1 MNKLLI
7 LVALLLM
14 LLNTNAQ
21 NIAFEKLLP
30 PSESKSMSFMGLD
43 VGISATADIDNDED
57 LDVIIVG
64 ANDNGHHTTVLYEN
78 DGNGNFTIVNDTPFE
93 GARSGSVEFAD
104 VDNDNDMDV
113 IIAGQKGDLKQYTNL
128 YKNDGLG
135 NFTLVENTPFEA
147 SIYGSINFAD
157 VDSDKDLDVLITG
170 EGLAK
175 LYIND
180 GLGNY
185 TESIENVFTPAK
197 YGMAD
202 VADVDGDS
210 DLDFI
215 IVGDDDQYIAHT
227 KLYINDGH
235 GLFTEDVNVSSVFE
249 PVSFSSVCF
258 GDADNDL
265 DADVILCG
273 YNNSHK
279 RVTRLYLN
287 DGSGSYTLDANNTFD
302 DVAGGAV
309 FFSDFDNDND
319 MDIYLSGASMTLGKS
334 YSEIYENHEGTFNK
348 VITSP
353 FDLKTDGTAIAAD
366 IDGDDDLDIITN
378 GSGDRYTRSRYVSQF
393 RTTVVFLNEGNMDF
407 RRVQSSS
414 IDNFSNCAFDYA
426 DIDADSDLDIVIAG
440 QALNGI
446 CAKVYTNDGDGNYA
460 EKANFDING
469 HRFNGSVNLADIDGD
484 NDNDLLITGT
494 DSDSEDLYST
504 VLYTN
509 KGNGEFQSVNN
520 RPFVGVVNST
530 STFFD
535 MDNDNDLDL
544 LITGKSESKASDVRL
559 YKNNGTGEFT
569 EETNTTIEGVS
580 GGSVAYADIDGDNDI
595 DLVIGGSNCV
605 KRDEYNTSCQYT
617 INIYTNDGL
626 GNFSKV
632 PHHTLPVVNDCSIQ
646 FGDIDNDGDQDLLL
660 TGKGTY
666 HRKYAT
672 IFKNNGSGSF
682 TEDTSI
688 SFEGVDNSSV
698 SFGNINNDDYID
710 ILINGQTV
718 DYREIT
724 NLYQN
729 DGHGGFFEVE
739 TVIMD
744 GSSNGC
750 VSFIDADN
758 DGDDD
763 VLTSGSGFTALYRN
777 ITESSIVTG
786 FDTSENN
793 TATTD
798 CIMATPNP
806 TKGNITIHLNCDER
820 VSIQVFNL
828 LGAVCYEDNDVI
840 AENYK
845 LKINGAPGMYYIKI
859 SSEHFKKTI
868 KVMKE

>member
-7 LVALLLM
+7 LVALLLV

-57 LDVIIVG
+57 LDIIIVG
-64 ANDNGHHTTVLYEN
+64 ANANGHHTTVLYKN

-113 IIAGQKGDLKQYTNL
+113 IIAGQKGDLKLYTNL
-128 YKNDGLG
+128 YKNDGSG
-135 NFTLVENTPFEA
+135 NFTLIENTPFEA
-147 SIYGSINFAD
+147 CTYGSINFAD
-157 VDSDKDLDVLITG
+157 VDSDDDLDVLLTG
-170 EGLAK
+170 DKLAK

-180 GLGNY
+180 GLGNF

-197 YGMAD
+197 YGTAD
-202 VADVDGDS
+202 VADVDGDL

-215 IVGDDDQYIAHT
+215 IVGDDAEYVAHT
-227 KLYINDGH
+227 KLYKNDGH
-235 GLFTEDVNVSSVFE
+235 GIFTEDVNVSSVFE
-249 PVSFSSVCF
+249 PVSFSNVCF

-273 YNNSHK
+273 YNNSNIK
-279 RVTRLYLN
+279 VTRLYLN
-287 DGSGSYTLDANNTFD
+287 DGSGNYTLDTNNTFD
-302 DVAGGAV
+302 NVGGGAV
-309 FFSDFDNDND
+309 FFSDLDNDND
-319 MDIYLSGASMTLGKS
+319 NDIYLSGVTNALGIS
-334 YSEIYENHEGTFNK
+334 YSEIYENNKGTFNK
-348 VITSP
+348 VVACP

-366 IDGDDDLDIITN
+366 IDGDGDLDIIAN
-378 GSGDRYTRSRYVSQF
+378 GSGDRYTRSRFVSQF

-440 QALNGI
+440 QAFNGI

-469 HRFNGSVNLADIDGD
+469 HSFNGSVNLADIDGD

-509 KGNGEFQSVNN
+509 NGNGEFQSVNN
-520 RPFVGVVNST
+520 TPFVGVVNST

-544 LITGKSESKASDVRL
+544 LITGKSESRASDVRL
-559 YKNNGTGEFT
+559 YRNNGTGEFA
-569 EETNTTIEGVS
+569 EETETTIEGVS

-595 DLVIGGSNCV
+595 DLVIGGSSCE
-605 KRDEYNTSCQYT
+605 RIDEYNTSCQYT

-632 PHHTLPVVNDCSIQ
+632 PHHTLPVVSYCSIL

-666 HRKYAT
+666 YRKYAT

-688 SFEGVDNSSV
+688 SIEGVDNSSA
-698 SFGNINNDDYID
+698 SFGNINNDDFID
-710 ILINGQTV
+710 IIINGQTI
-718 DYREIT
+718 DYKEIT

-729 DGHGGFFEVE
+729 DGNGGFFEVE
-739 TVIMD
+739 TVVMD

-750 VSFIDADN
+750 VSFIDVDN

-777 ITESSIVTG
+777 ITENGIATD
-786 FDTSENN
+786 FDKLENN

-806 TKGNITIHLNCDER
+806 TQGNITIHLNCFER
-820 VSIQVFNL
+820 ASIQVFNT
-828 LGAVCYEDNDVI
+828 LGTICYKDNDVI
-840 AENYK
+840 AENYT
-845 LKINGAPGMYYIKI
+845 LKINGAPGMYYINI

-868 KVMKE
+868 KVIKE